1 VTGTVTDARPGTVR
15 RTLQAPA
22 GDAPPR
28 RGAAD
33 GLPAGEVLSL
43 LLGLPMVQAWPARY
57 RKSRLWGVPV
67 ILAWLEGHPG
77 GGWQERWLAAGA
89 DHRAG
94 WLGEIVAGDPRA
106 PATRQAAMSTALT
119 ALLLARVVLPG
130 YELLGTRKSGG
141 LLRLAR
147 EMHRP
152 DLFARLEQAGAEAG
166 MQVPQA
172 RDAITVITRIVL
184 HTGRDVDQLTGDD
197 LLGHRAW
204 ARAGSAATWT
214 YRGVNAAWDMMARTG
229 LIAERRTMREA
240 VRLGQPSAAELVDRY
255 RLRSRPVRDLL
266 VRYLSERAPALDYS
280 SLRQTAS
287 CLAGAFW
294 ADIERH
300 NPEIGGLRLPP
311 EAARA
316 WKERLRTVTEAGGT
330 TRERGNYKII
340 LGQVRA
346 FYLDIQEWA
355 AEDPSWAQWAV
366 PSPVRRSEL
375 AGMEKDR
382 RKAVSRM
389 HQRVRERLPHL
400 QQLADSAAAHHAA
413 QARFLAAVTSVPAG
427 QELTHDGTAYLRT
440 VPKSYLREPWRSR
453 DIPLAQDIQTG
464 KLTNAGQAEDDAFWT
479 WAVIE
484 TLRHTGIRVEELLE
498 VTQLAITSYRLPK
511 TGETLPL
518 LQVVPS
524 KSGEER
530 LLLVS
535 PELAG
540 VLAAIVKRLR
550 DAGNGAIPLVAR
562 YDPHEKITG
571 PPLPHLFQRKRGWQ
585 PAVIST
591 SLVKRM
597 LTDALARSGITD
609 AAGQPLRYT
618 AHDFRRLFTT
628 QAVTGGLPVHIA
640 ARILGHRS
648 ITTTQSYLAV
658 FQDDLIR
665 AYRAFLDNRRAA
677 RPEAEYR
684 DPTDQEWREFEE
696 HFEKRKLSLGTCGRP
711 YGTHCAH
718 EHACIRCP
726 MLRPD
731 PAARGRL
738 TEIIAN
744 LADRIAEA
752 RVNGWAGEAEGL
764 QASLT
769 AARAKLAT
777 LNKTARNTA
786 GTADLGMPAYRP
798 AGAAT

>member
-1 VTGTVTDARPGTVR
+1 VTGTVAGARPGAAR

-22 GDAPPR
+22 GSGPPR

-33 GLPAGEVLSL
+33 GLPAGEVPCL
-43 LLGLPMVQAWPARY
+43 LLGLPMVRAWPARS
-57 RKSRLWGVPV
+57 RESRLWGVPV

-77 GGWQERWLAAGA
+77 DGWQERWLAAGA

-94 WLGEIVAGDPRA
+94 WLEEIAAGDPRA
-106 PATRQAAMSTALT
+106 PATRRAAMGTALT

-130 YELLGTRKSGG
+130 YELLGTRKSGS

-147 EMHRP
+147 ETHRP

-166 MQVPQA
+166 MQAPQA

-204 ARAGSAATWT
+204 ARAGSAAWT
-214 YRGVNAAWDMMARTG
+214 HRGVNAAWDLMARAG
-229 LIAERRTMREA
+229 LIDDKRTMREA
-240 VRLGQPSAAELVDRY
+240 VRLARPSPAELVDRH
-255 RLRSRPVRDLL
+255 RLRCRPVRDLL

-280 SLRQTAS
+280 SLRQAAS

-300 NPEIGGLRLPP
+300 DPEISGLRLPP

-316 WKERLRTVTEAGGT
+316 WKERLRTVTRADGT
-330 TRERGNYKII
+330 TRERGNYKVI

-355 AEDPSWAQWAV
+355 AQDPSWAQWAV

-382 RKAVSRM
+382 RETVSRM

-400 QQLADSAAAHHAA
+400 QRLADSAAAHHAA
-413 QARFLAAVTSVPAG
+413 QARFLAAVTSVQPG
-427 QELTHDGTAYLRT
+427 QELACDGVTYRRT
-440 VPKSYLREPWRSR
+440 VPKTYLREPWRSR
-453 DIPLAQDIQTG
+453 DTALALDTRTG
-464 KLTNAGQAEDDAFWT
+464 KLADAARAEDDAFWT

-511 TGETLPL
+511 AGETVPL

-524 KSGEER
+524 KSGQER

-540 VLAAIVKRLR
+540 VLAAVIKRLR
-550 DAGNGAIPLVAR
+550 DANGGAVPLVAR
-562 YDPHEKITG
+562 YDPHEKVTG

-591 SLVKRM
+591 SLVQRM
-597 LTDALARSGITD
+597 LSDALTRSGIAD
-609 AAGQPLRYT
+609 AAGRPLNYT

-628 QAVTGGLPVHIA
+628 QAVAGGLPVHIA
-640 ARILGHRS
+640 ARLLGHRS
-648 ITTTQSYLAV
+648 ITTTESYLAV

-665 AYRAFLDNRRAA
+665 AYRTFLDHRRAT

-696 HFEKRKLSLGTCGRP
+696 HFEKRRLSLGTCGRP
-711 YGTHCAH
+711 YATPCAH

-744 LADRIAEA
+744 LTDRIAEA
-752 RVNGWAGEAEGL
+752 RVNGWAGEADGL

-769 AARAKLAT
+769 AARAKLSS
-777 LNKTARNTA
+777 LDKTARSTSP
-786 GTADLGMPAYRP
+786 TTDLSMPAFRTP
-798 AGAAT
+798 QKAQ